1 MNDLLNI
8 APCGVVLFN
17 DAGIIVTTNETL
29 NKWLGYEDAQLAGKK
44 VEVILSLASRIFYNT
59 HWFPL
64 IKLHARADE
73 IFLNLI
79 TKEKQDLPVLSNTIR
94 FENKGEWENFSV
106 FIPLR
111 ERQKYEEEIILAKRL
126 AENAL
131 KENKELVALTQALE
145 ERTQELDRQN
155 AVAQAIAE
163 DIRQFSKIVSHD
175 LQEPI
180 RKIRLFSSI
189 LESSGNHFS
198 ERGLSALKRIQ
209 ASAERLS
216 KLTSGLQEYVSV
228 DEEAA
233 YTRVDLNESVSTALE
248 KVQAAR
254 DFNDIEVTGE
264 RLPAVYGFRQQL
276 ELMFYHLF
284 DNAIKFRN
292 RARSLSVRL
301 AHTLL
306 DENIYRSI
314 EGKYKFVEHVRIIFS
329 DNGNGFDN
337 QYKDYVF
344 DLVKKISTGNKD
356 LGIGLALVKKI
367 VHNHSGTI
375 DIQSEPG
382 KGTNVILVFPL
393 KINDQAHGDPA

>member
-17 DAGIIVTTNETL
+17 DAGIIIRTNETL
-29 NKWLGYEDAQLAGKK
+29 NKWLGYENTELPGKK
-44 VEVILSLASRIFYNT
+44 VETILSLASRIFYNT

-64 IKLHARADE
+64 VKLHARADE

-79 TKEKQDLPVLSNTIR
+79 TKEKHDLPVLSNTIR
-94 FENKGEWENFSV
+94 FESDGSWENLCV

-111 ERQKYEEEIILAKRL
+111 ERQKYEGEIIQAKRV

-131 KENKELVALTQALE
+131 KENKALLALTQALE

-155 AVAQAIAE
+155 AVAQAITE

-180 RKIRLFSSI
+180 RKIRLFSNI
-189 LESSGNHFS
+189 LESAGNNFS

-228 DEEAA
+228 DEEAT
-233 YTRVDLNESVSTALE
+233 YTRVDLNESVSAALE

-254 DFNDIEVTGE
+254 DFSDIELIGE
-264 RLPAVYGFRQQL
+264 PLPAVYGFRQQL
-276 ELMFYHLF
+276 ELMFYHLL
-284 DNAIKFRN
+284 DNAVKFRN

-329 DNGNGFDN
+329 DNGDGFDN
-337 QYKDYVF
+337 LYKDYVF

-382 KGTNVILVFPL
+382 KGTSVILVFPL
-393 KINDQAHGDPA
+393 KINNQTLDGTA